1 MMLRKMLVTAI
12 AAFSLVAV
20 SSASASTVAISITT
34 NGYVPNAAT
43 ISGGD
48 TVQFTNS
55 DTVAHQVSFKSMTGV
70 SCAPSGL
77 VLQPTQAG
85 SCTFATAGSFMY
97 DDPNVKGNTLRGT
110 VTVNAPVVAK
120 TITLVAR
127 SQFAIYGGKLTF
139 TGTLSSQKL
148 GQNVDVLETQC
159 GQTAASKA
167 TTVQT
172 TAGGAYT
179 ALVQPLRNTVYHSK
193 ATSTTSSDIT
203 VKVQPRLRFGKLA
216 AHRYSLRVSAAQS
229 FSGKYGTLQRYNT
242 ARSRWVNVKTV
253 QLRATSTGIA
263 PTVISSASFRATVRV
278 HSKIRMILA
287 QTQAGPCY
295 QRGTSNVIGS

>member
-1 MMLRKMLVTAI
+1 MMLRKMLVTATAVI
-12 AAFSLVAV
+12 SLVVV
-20 SSASASTVAISITT
+20 SSASANTIGVSITT

-55 DTVAHQVSFKSMTGV
+55 DAVAHQVSFKTMTGV
-70 SCAPSGL
+70 TCAPGGL
-77 VLQPTQAG
+77 VLQPAQAG
-85 SCTFATAGSFMY
+85 SCTFATAGSFTY

-110 VTVNAPVVAK
+110 ITVRAPIVAQ
-120 TITLVAR
+120 TLTMLSKSRAV
-127 SQFAIYGGKLTF
+127 IYGGKLTF
-139 TGTLSSQKL
+139 TGTLSSQKAT
-148 GQNVDVLETQC
+148 QNVEVLATEC
-159 GQTAASKA
+159 GQTAATKA

-179 ALVQPLRNTVYHSK
+179 ALVQPLRNTVYHAK
-193 ATSTTSSDIT
+193 ATSTTSNDIT
-203 VKVQPRLRFGKLA
+203 VRVQPRLRFGKLA

-229 FSGKYGTLQRYNT
+229 FAGKVGTLQRFNN
-242 ARSRWVNVKTV
+242 ARSRWVNVKTIP
-253 QLRATSTGIA
+253 LHANSTGVA
-263 PTVISSASFRATVRV
+263 PTMISSASFRSTVSA

-287 QTQAGPCY
+287 QTQAGSCY